1 MIKYLQY
8 LLIIF
13 THNLVKHLNL
23 RFLLV
28 LSYIIGPIYYLL
40 SFKNSIN
47 LHKRISRF
55 QKFGEISYS
64 PIKVK
69 INYVKY
75 WLETLWLTKTNFQN
89 KILNNVEIVNEHYI
103 TTLKTSNIGFIFAL
117 PHVGNWEMAI
127 PVGNKL
133 DLKLLAVA
141 EPLDNQ
147 KVMTWFKSLRE
158 ELGCEIILGGKGQ
171 NTFNLVQEKIN
182 NGYHV
187 CLLSERSVNKSGV
200 GTEFFGDL
208 AAFPKG
214 PVALALKTGVPIV
227 PATFIKINNKYTL
240 YFEKPFYVP
249 HFENEAQSIQ
259 QGMKV
264 LAKSFEKLISLDAN
278 QWHSIQ
284 PVWTDEY

>member
-23 RFLLV
+23 RLLLV
-28 LSYIIGPIYYLL
+28 LSYIVGPIYYLL

-103 TTLKTSNIGFIFAL
+103 KTLKTSNIGFIFAL

>member
-28 LSYIIGPIYYLL
+28 LSYIVGPIYYLL

-75 WLETLWLTKTNFQN
+75 WLETLWLTKSNFQN
-89 KILNNVEIVNEHYI
+89 KILNNVEIVNEYYI

>member
-28 LSYIIGPIYYLL
+28 LSYIVGPIYYLL
-40 SFKNSIN
+40 SFKNSMN

>member
-13 THNLVKHLNL
+13 THTIVKHLNL

-28 LSYIIGPIYYLL
+28 LSYIVGPIYYLL

>member
-8 LLIIF
+8 LLIIS

-23 RFLLV
+23 RLLLV
-28 LSYIIGPIYYLL
+28 RSYIVGPIYYLL

-75 WLETLWLTKTNFQN
+75 WLETLWLTKSNFQN

>member
-1 MIKYLQY
+1 MIKYIQY

-23 RFLLV
+23 RLLLV
-28 LSYIIGPIYYLL
+28 LSYIVGPIYYLL

-75 WLETLWLTKTNFQN
+75 WLETLWLTKSNFQN

>member
-23 RFLLV
+23 RLLLV
-28 LSYIIGPIYYLL
+28 LSYIVGPIYYLL

-75 WLETLWLTKTNFQN
+75 WLETLWLTKSNFQN

-147 KVMTWFKSLRE
+147 KVMTWFRSLRE

>member
-28 LSYIIGPIYYLL
+28 LSYIVGPIYYLL
-40 SFKNSIN
+40 SFKNSMK

>member
-23 RFLLV
+23 RFLLA
-28 LSYIIGPIYYLL
+28 LSYIVGPIYYLL

-75 WLETLWLTKTNFQN
+75 WLETLWLTKSNFQN

>member
-1 MIKYLQY
+1 
-8 LLIIF
+8 
-13 THNLVKHLNL
+13 
-23 RFLLV
+23 
-28 LSYIIGPIYYLL
+28 
-40 SFKNSIN
+40 
-47 LHKRISRF
+47 
-55 QKFGEISYS
+55 
-64 PIKVK
+64 
-69 INYVKY
+69 
-75 WLETLWLTKTNFQN
+75 
-89 KILNNVEIVNEHYI
+89 
-103 TTLKTSNIGFIFAL
+103 
-117 PHVGNWEMAI
+117 MAI

>member
-28 LSYIIGPIYYLL
+28 LSYIVGPIYYLL

-89 KILNNVEIVNEHYI
+89 KILNNVEIVNEQYI

>member
-23 RFLLV
+23 RLLLV
-28 LSYIIGPIYYLL
+28 LSYIVGPIYYLL

>member
-28 LSYIIGPIYYLL
+28 ISYIVGPIYYLL

>member
-28 LSYIIGPIYYLL
+28 LSYIVGPIYYLL

-89 KILNNVEIVNEHYI
+89 RILNNVEIVNEHYI

-240 YFEKPFYVP
+240 YFEKSFYVP

>member
-28 LSYIIGPIYYLL
+28 LSYIVGPIYYLL

-75 WLETLWLTKTNFQN
+75 WLETLWLTKSNFQN

-127 PVGNKL
+127 PVGSKL

-158 ELGCEIILGGKGQ
+158 ELGCEIVLGGKGQ

>member
-23 RFLLV
+23 RLLLV
-28 LSYIIGPIYYLL
+28 LSYIVGPIYYLL

-158 ELGCEIILGGKGQ
+158 ELGCEIIIGGKGQ

-264 LAKSFEKLISLDAN
+264 LAKSFEKLISLLD
-278 QWHSIQ
+278 
-284 PVWTDEY
+284 

>member
-23 RFLLV
+23 RLLLV
-28 LSYIIGPIYYLL
+28 LSYIVGPIYYLL

-75 WLETLWLTKTNFQN
+75 WLETLWLTKSNFQN
-89 KILNNVEIVNEHYI
+89 KILNNVEIVNERYI

>member
-28 LSYIIGPIYYLL
+28 LSYIVGPIYYLL
-40 SFKNSIN
+40 SFKNSMKLN
-47 LHKRISRF
+47 KRISRF

>member
-28 LSYIIGPIYYLL
+28 LSYIVGPIYYLL

-75 WLETLWLTKTNFQN
+75 WLETLWLTKSNFQN

-264 LAKSFEKLISLDAN
+264 LAKSFEKLISIDAN

>member
-28 LSYIIGPIYYLL
+28 LSYILGPIYYLL

>member
-28 LSYIIGPIYYLL
+28 LSYIVGPIYYLL

-89 KILNNVEIVNEHYI
+89 KVLNNVEIVNEHYI

>member
-8 LLIIF
+8 LLIII

-28 LSYIIGPIYYLL
+28 LSYIVGPIYYLL
-40 SFKNSIN
+40 SFKNSVN